1 MDASRELLD
10 MQKLFVSEL
19 EGAVI
24 SVVDKIRLQGL
35 LAVVQ
40 VRACVRI

>member
-10 MQKLFVSEL
+10 MQKLFVPEL

-24 SVVDKIRLQGL
+24 SVVDKIRLQEL